1 MALDPVAHPSPGKRK
16 VGVSPGTVVYTGPE
30 RTAPVRIDVVHYD
43 ESTFDERVLED
54 PGDLASA
61 LAGTGIVWVNVV
73 GVHDTELLTRL
84 GAVFDLHPLT
94 VEDLASVAQRPKVE
108 EYGEYVYVVAR
119 MMERR
124 AAGSRREASQDK
136 VPRARPAFEDED
148 GVWSIEQLSMVL
160 RGNLLVTFQ
169 ETPEDPFGPVRERL
183 RHGQGRVR
191 RLGADYLAY
200 ALLDLVVDRYFTVM
214 EFYGDRIET
223 LEEVVLRDPS
233 PDVLEQVNELRRA
246 LLLVRRAAWPLRDV
260 LAELRRDESPFIGQS
275 VATYLRDAHDH
286 TVQVLE
292 TLETLREMATSLHD
306 VYLTALSLRMNDVMR
321 VLTIIA
327 TIFIPLTFLAGIY
340 GMNFDYMPEL
350 RWRWAYPLLWLIM
363 LVSAGGMLLAFR
375 RRRWI

>member
-1 MALDPVAHPSPGKRK
+1 MR
-16 VGVSPGTVVYTGPE
+16 
-30 RTAPVRIDVVHYD
+30 YD
-43 ESTFDERVLED
+43 EASFEERVIDDPADLE
-54 PGDLASA
+54 AA
-61 LAGTGIVWVNVV
+61 IAGAGVVWVNVV

-84 GAVFDLHPLT
+84 GDLFALHPLT

-124 AAGSRREASQDK
+124 RADDPGEPSAGNERTSRPGVVA
-136 VPRARPAFEDED
+136 ED

-169 ETPEDPFGPVRERL
+169 ESPEDPFGPVRERL
-183 RHGQGRVR
+183 RRGQGRVR
-191 RLGADYLAY
+191 KLGADYLAY

-214 EFYGDRIET
+214 EYYGDRIET

-233 PDVLEQVNELRRA
+233 PDVLEQVNQLRRA

-260 LAELRRDESPFIGQS
+260 LSELRRDESPFIGQT

-306 VYLTALSLRMNDVMR
+306 VYLTSLSLRMNDVMR

-340 GMNFDYMPEL
+340 GMNFDVMPEL
-350 RWRWAYPLLWLIM
+350 HWRWAYPLLWLIM
-363 LVSAGGMLLAFR
+363 LVSAGGMLLSFR
-375 RRRWI
+375 RRKWI